1 MAAKA
6 QKKFLASV
14 ETLMEIEDLV
24 GWFPDQ
30 TQTEI
35 FTKAIHLL
43 WVQTNKVRNPLRCE
57 HCKTAF
63 NYHPHLDAY
72 VQQCDC
78 E

>member
-1 MAAKA
+1 MAKT
-6 QKKFLASV
+6 QKKFLASA
-14 ETLMEIEDLV
+14 ETLDKINDLV

-43 WVQTNKVRNPLRCE
+43 WVQTNKHRNPLRCE

-63 NYHPHLDAY
+63 NYYQHLDAY

-78 E
+78 D